1 MSKGGEWHKWQI
13 KVHGEDD
20 DRHEWGEAEADHEA
34 HCQGLIEKL
43 IRDNFDG
50 VWSDRKFTEAI
61 WKASTEILNGLEVQ
75 VVVDG
80 KDNLHISFGTA
91 GFVSFKVDPVGMTLP
106 IKCWIHT
113 HPFGAAYFSGTDWNT
128 VGKWEP
134 LMHNAIVL
142 GGIGHYSIWNNKH
155 PKQLDIYR
163 NFDYD
168 RRQHKREYKPA
179 EIKTTINEML
189 LEKNW
194 DGEEE

>member
-1 MSKGGEWHKWQI
+1 MSKSGDWYI

-20 DRHEWGEAEADHEA
+20 DRHDWGEAEADHEA

-50 VWSDRKFTEAI
+50 VWSERKFTEAI

-142 GGIGHYSIWNNKH
+142 GGIGHYGIWNNKH

-163 NFDYD
+163 
-168 RRQHKREYKPA
+168 K
-179 EIKTTINEML
+179 
-189 LEKNW
+189 
-194 DGEEE
+194 

>member
-1 MSKGGEWHKWQI
+1 MSKSGDWYI

-20 DRHEWGEAEADHEA
+20 DRHDWGEAEADHEA
-34 HCQGLIEKL
+34 HCQGLIETL
-43 IRDNFDG
+43 IRDSFDG
-50 VWSDRKFTEAI
+50 DWSAVAFHNSI
-61 WKASTEILNGLEVQ
+61 WEASTKILNGLEVQ

-80 KDNLHISFGTA
+80 KDRLHISFGSP
-91 GFVSFKVDPVGMTLP
+91 GFVSFKVQPLGMSLPV
-106 IKCWIHT
+106 KCWIHT
-113 HPFGAAYFSGTDWNT
+113 HPFGSAYFSGTDWNT

-142 GGIGHYSIWNNKH
+142 GGIGHYGIWNNKH

-163 NFDYD
+163 NFEYD

-194 DGEEE
+194 DGDEEE

>member
-1 MSKGGEWHKWQI
+1 MSKSGDWYI

-20 DRHEWGEAEADHEA
+20 DRHDWGEAEADHEA

-50 VWSDRKFTEAI
+50 VWSERKFTEAI

-113 HPFGAAYFSGTDWNT
+113 HPFGMAYFSGTDWNT

-142 GGIGHYSIWNNKH
+142 GGIGHYGIWNNKH

-194 DGEEE
+194 DGDEEE